1 MYEMHYVNSSSEQ
14 IRLKEQQKKMLKA
27 LQELSV
33 STKVQVQH
41 ENHHRLDPWYRGA
54 RDIAPECRPYSP
66 YSVSYA
72 TNSTTSSILSR
83 QRTPSM
89 SSANSSFVSENES
102 EKDLVYEI
110 TER

>member
-1 MYEMHYVNSSSEQ
+1 MHYVNSASEQ

-27 LQELSV
+27 LQELSI
-33 STKVQVQH
+33 STKIQAQQQS
-41 ENHHRLDPWYRGA
+41 HRLDSWYRGA

-66 YSVSYA
+66 YNVSYV
-72 TNSTTSSILSR
+72 SSSTSSISSR

-89 SSANSSFVSENES
+89 SSANSSFVSENAS
-102 EKDLVYEI
+102 EKDRIVYEM